1 MKRIATYAIA
11 TTIVLLAIMAIAAPG
26 AAFGTG
32 IGIAAIAAFSRTCGK
47 NVTGNS
53 AVYFTEKDNVATVTV
68 TTGEVSAVTMESG
81 KTFHQADVD
90 LDTLIRTQ
98 EGEGTGNNVKYTHR
112 IEMKFSNL
120 DVNLN
125 TFRDAIVEASACG
138 IIAIVTDGNGT
149 SWMVGFNESDQF
161 ARPLRLVQDSDTSGA
176 EPGEEDAGLS
186 TIALECM
193 SGYLDLPF
201 DSTLGDTISGGTA
214 TIITYN

>member
-11 TTIVLLAIMAIAAPG
+11 TTIVLLAIMAIADPG

-53 AVYFTEKDNVATVTV
+53 SVYFTEKDNVATVTV
-68 TTGEVSAVTMESG
+68 TSGEISAVTMESG
-81 KTFHQADVD
+81 KTFLQADVD

-98 EGEGTGNNVKYTHR
+98 EGEGTANNVKYTHR

-120 DVNLN
+120 DANLN
-125 TFRDAIVEASACG
+125 TFRDSIAEASACG
-138 IIAIVTDGNGT
+138 IIAIVTDGNAT
-149 SWMVGFNESDQF
+149 SWMVGFNDTDQF
-161 ARPLRLVQDSDTSGA
+161 ARPLRLVQDSDSSGA
-176 EPGEEDAGLS
+176 EPGEEDSGLT
-186 TIALECM
+186 TIALECQ

-201 DSTLGDTISGGTA
+201 DSTAGATITGGTA
-214 TIITYN
+214 AFITFN